1 MTALF
6 FHSNDLA
13 HLFEACYTRG
23 VLSKFS
29 DITGGKEVLMP
40 FKKTKHLVFFPL
52 PKPALF
58 ASSFT
63 SSVSFCSSV
72 FRGGHYRYR

>member
-1 MTALF
+1 
-6 FHSNDLA
+6 
-13 HLFEACYTRG
+13 
-23 VLSKFS
+23 
-29 DITGGKEVLMP
+29 MP
-40 FKKTKHLVFFPL
+40 FKKTKHLVFSPL

-58 ASSFT
+58 VASFT